1 MKSRRCRVVMG
12 QEDPFGHYANSFRI
26 VQDSESE
33 VFLDFCVYSASTDT
47 AQVVSRL
54 RVHMNFLQVLQDR
67 LNRDLAPKP
76 EAGSSGLIFLV
87 NPYPNGGEEEEN

>member
-1 MKSRRCRVVMG
+1 MG

-54 RVHMNFLQVLQDR
+54 RVHMNFLPILQER
-67 LNRDLAPKP
+67 LNRDVTTRSDPSP
-76 EAGSSGLIFLV
+76 QGVIFLV
-87 NPYPNGGEEEEN
+87 NPYPNGGEDEEN